1 MVEVTMTGAMA
12 TVSLTGTPCRCS
24 SPELAATHP
33 AAAGRPIAGLT
44 QGARMLGVGGRVELQ
59 FSPRNYLNLQR
70 GQRQDR
76 KLQEKV
82 VSVQNVAGLW
92 RRTAGSA
99 RAVVR
104 AMAEDSSSE
113 SSVTTEERA
122 LSPEEEEDQANVSE
136 ILRVLDLLKKKR
148 DMTFNEVRLTIM
160 IEDPREVERRR
171 QLGIEDERGCS
182 KEDMGIALQ
191 EVYEGRL
198 PEDRLVLRELTKEML
213 AWPNLEDEISEVN
226 PLASPYAKVTPTGVD
241 PKVAA
246 QRAKVDWDAAAEIQ
260 PGEEP
265 KDLSDMVPPV
275 VGFSFLYLVSFI
287 PVIIVVAVV
296 LILFF
301 NSLQ

>member
-136 ILRVLDLLKKKR
+136 ILRVYL
-148 DMTFNEVRLTIM
+148 RLTIDK
-160 IEDPREVERRR
+160 ISRSS
-171 QLGIEDERGCS
+171 CS
-182 KEDMGIALQ
+182 IAL
-191 EVYEGRL
+191 
-198 PEDRLVLRELTKEML
+198 
-213 AWPNLEDEISEVN
+213 
-226 PLASPYAKVTPTGVD
+226 
-241 PKVAA
+241 
-246 QRAKVDWDAAAEIQ
+246 
-260 PGEEP
+260 
-265 KDLSDMVPPV
+265 
-275 VGFSFLYLVSFI
+275 
-287 PVIIVVAVV
+287 
-296 LILFF
+296 
-301 NSLQ
+301 SL